1 MPSLR
6 SFIVLLALIFAT
18 PAHAEITLPQPAR
31 PVVDLTDTL
40 TAKDEQQLT
49 KTIIKLEKDLN
60 WKVRILTVNLKK
72 YRPGAD
78 PETLKDET
86 PGRAVKPYWGLD
98 DRSILVVMNTRED
111 NPLNFNVGDGYRQ
124 TLPRVFWREL
134 QARYGNKFY
143 VAEHGRSQAML
154 ATVSAIDESLRQ
166 GGRPSVPGLTSDHQL
181 FTFVLSLIGGLVAG
195 FASHPRSKGERFNW
209 KGFLISAPLWAIL
222 FVSFGI
228 GPVVTR
234 TTDFLPLAQ
243 NIGGF
248 VLGMIIA
255 LLIPTPKRAKQINQY

>member
-6 SFIVLLALIFAT
+6 SFIVLLALLFAA
-18 PAHAEITLPQPAR
+18 PAHAEITLPQPPR
-31 PVVDLTDTL
+31 PVVDFTDTL

-49 KTIIKLEKDLN
+49 QTITKLEKDLN
-60 WKVRILTVNLKK
+60 WKVRVLTINLK
-72 YRPGAD
+72 YRSGTD
-78 PETLKDET
+78 PNALKDQT
-86 PGRAVKPYWGLD
+86 PGQAVKPYWGLD

-111 NPLNFNVGDGYRQ
+111 NPLNFNVGDEYRQ

-195 FASHPRSKGERFNW
+195 FASHPRSKDERFNW

-234 TTDFLPLAQ
+234 TTDLLPLAQ

-248 VLGMIIA
+248 LLGMIIA
-255 LLIPTPKRAKQINQY
+255 LLIPTPKKAKQINQY